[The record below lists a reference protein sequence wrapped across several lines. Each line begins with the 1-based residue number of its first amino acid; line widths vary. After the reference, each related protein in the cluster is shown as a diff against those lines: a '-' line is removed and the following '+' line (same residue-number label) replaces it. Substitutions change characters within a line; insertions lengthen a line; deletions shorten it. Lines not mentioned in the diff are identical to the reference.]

1 MKMYKNS
8 TEAIFFL
15 DNSATILSL
24 NPAAEQIIDPSVLE
38 AIKDGRENTLCS
50 LCRGYMS
57 SEEHQTCSNCY
68 VNQGEGGLTS
78 FQVYLET
85 RDKGVVPFIATY
97 HTIDKE
103 NGIHVYMLRD
113 LTLQYKQQEAL
124 YRSEMLMKTVEAQE
138 NERKR
143 ISRELHDSVVQELI
157 SVLVDMRLVKY
168 INNYEEIHSRV
179 KQTEES
185 LSRLIEE
192 IRNLSV
198 FLRPASL
205 DDLGLEAAF
214 RSHFKWVEQSY
225 GFHVHFQS
233 TINKKRYPQN
243 IETAVYRIC
252 QEAILNAVKYAHV
265 VEVYVTFSERNGK
278 LELIVQDHGEGFNT
292 EKPDIKGSGLGIFGM
307 KERADL
313 IGGQLQIQSEKGK
326 GTTVYLSLPIDKLE
340 EKEVH
345 L

>member
-15 DNSATILSL
+15 DNSAKILSL
-24 NPAAEQIIDPSVLE
+24 NPAAERIIDPSVIE
-38 AIKDGRENTLCS
+38 SIKNGKAHTLCS
-50 LCRGYMS
+50 LCRGYTS
-57 SEEHQTCSNCY
+57 SEEHITCSNCY
-68 VNQGEGGLTS
+68 VNDKEGNFTS
-78 FQVYLET
+78 FQVYLDT
-85 RDKGVVPFIATY
+85 RDKGIVPFTATY

-113 LTLQYKQQEAL
+113 LTLQYKQQEML
-124 YRSEMLMKTVEAQE
+124 YRNEMLKKTFEAGE

-157 SVLVDMRLVKY
+157 SMLVDMRLLKY
-168 INNYEEIHSRV
+168 IQSHEEIHSRV

-185 LSRLIEE
+185 LNRLIAD

-214 RSHFKWVEQSY
+214 RSHFKWVEHSY
-225 GFHVHFQS
+225 GFYVNYQS
-233 TINKKRYPQN
+233 TINKKRYSQN
-243 IETAVYRIC
+243 IETSVYRIC
-252 QEAILNAVKYAHV
+252 QEAVLNAVKYAQV
-265 VEVYVTFSERNGK
+265 LEVNVTLSEKNGK
-278 LELIVQDHGEGFNT
+278 LELIVQDQGNGFDT
-292 EKPDIKGSGLGIFGM
+292 ERPDVKGSGLGIFGM

-313 IGGQLQIQSEKGK
+313 IGGRLQIHSEIGK
-326 GTTVYLSLPIDKLE
+326 GTTVYLTLPTTQLE
-340 EKEVH
+340 EKEVP